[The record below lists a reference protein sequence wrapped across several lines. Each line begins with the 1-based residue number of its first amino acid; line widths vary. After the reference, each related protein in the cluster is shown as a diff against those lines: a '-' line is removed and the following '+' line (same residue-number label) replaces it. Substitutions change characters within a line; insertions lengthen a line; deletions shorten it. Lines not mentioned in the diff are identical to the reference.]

1 MKLFIADDEVEVVEG
16 ILTLIDWKGNGIEL
30 VGYAM
35 DGEEALYKI
44 KSLKPDIV
52 LIDIRM
58 PKLDGLEVIEKA
70 QGEGIRFKSIILSG
84 YDDFYFAKK
93 AIELKSFSYL
103 LKPCRPEEILKEVL
117 KAREDIEKEIEKENT
132 LKEFINYYNDT
143 LPVIRERVLSEVLYR
158 VRSSSEVAEDF
169 VKYKID
175 FPYKKYC
182 VVLMKI
188 EIEAQNEI
196 EEAYK
201 LACADVIRKKAGDMK
216 IEVIRDREEIA
227 ILINSEEEFK
237 KESIEGFLNDVKS
250 EIYDKLEVRAYFGI
264 GKWVEGA
271 DKIKYSYY
279 QAKEALEL
287 KFFAEEFDAI
297 FYEDIWPHQDNLYYP
312 VNEEREI
319 INSVILNKREDL
331 NKKVENFLNALYTGG
346 FNQWFVKA
354 SILVLLGNLIKAC
367 YEKNVDIGD
376 IAGEKAFEG
385 ILKADR
391 KETLKSLSLSV
402 IYKIAEKIE
411 RAGDKNPIIKDAVEY
426 IDKNYDKD
434 ISLESVA
441 KEVYVTPAYLSI
453 LFKKEMNI
461 NFVSYLHKVRVEK
474 AKKLLE
480 DRSLKTYQV
489 ANMVGFGDEKY
500 FSQVFKKYTG
510 LTPSQYRDSL

>member
-1 MKLFIADDEVEVVEG
+1 VEVVEG
-16 ILTLIDWKGNGIEL
+16 ISTLIDWKGNGIEL
-30 VGYAM
+30 VGCAM
-35 DGEEALYKI
+35 DGEEALNKI

-58 PKLDGLEVIEKA
+58 PKLDGLEVIERA
-70 QGEGIRFKSIILSG
+70 QEEGIKFKSIILSG

-93 AIELKSFSYL
+93 AIELRSFSYL
-103 LKPCRPEEILKEVL
+103 LKPCKPEEILKEVL
-117 KAREDIEKEIEKENT
+117 KAKEDIEKEIEKENT

-143 LPVIRERVLSEVLYR
+143 LPLIRERVLGEVLYGTR
-158 VRSSSEVAEDF
+158 TYHEVEKDF
-169 VKYKID
+169 EKYKIH
-175 FPYKKYC
+175 FRYKKYC
-182 VVLMKI
+182 IILMKI
-188 EIEAQNEI
+188 EVEAEGEI

-201 LACADVIRKKAGDMK
+201 LACVDVVKRKAKGMSV
-216 IEVIRDREEIA
+216 EVIRDREGIA
-227 ILINSEEEFK
+227 ILINSEEELK
-237 KESIEGFLNDVKS
+237 KESIEKFLNEVRR
-250 EIYDKLEVRAYFGI
+250 EIYDKFEVNAYFGI
-264 GKWVEGA
+264 GRWMEGL

-279 QAKEALEL
+279 QAREALEL

-297 FYEDIWPHQDNLYYP
+297 FYEDIWPHQSNFYYP

-346 FNQWFVKA
+346 FSQWFVKA

-376 IAGEKAFEG
+376 IAGERAFEG
-385 ILKADR
+385 ILRADK

-402 IYKIAEKIE
+402 IHKIVEKIE
-411 RAGDKNPIIKDAVEY
+411 KAMDKNPIIRDAIEY
-426 IDKNYDKD
+426 IDKNYYKD
-434 ISLESVA
+434 INLESVA
-441 KEVYVTPAYLSI
+441 REVYVTPAYLSI

-461 NFVSYLHKVRVEK
+461 NFVNYLHKVRVEK

-489 ANMVGFGDEKY
+489 ASMVGFGDEKY
-500 FSQVFKKYTG
+500 FSQIFKKYTG
-510 LTPSQYRDSL
+510 LTPTQYRDSL